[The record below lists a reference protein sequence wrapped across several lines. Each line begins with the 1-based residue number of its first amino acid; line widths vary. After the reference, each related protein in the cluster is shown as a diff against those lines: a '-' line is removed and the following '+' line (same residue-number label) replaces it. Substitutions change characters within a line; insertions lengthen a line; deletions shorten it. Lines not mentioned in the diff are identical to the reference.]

1 MTIRTATLFRNSTA
15 QAVRIPKDLEFT
27 NTKTVEILSMGDGLG
42 LIIRAPRKR
51 KSWLSLLDTPGSP
64 EFEADRT
71 PIADGSRFLADL
83 ETAGMLRK

>member
-15 QAVRIPKDLEFT
+15 QVVRIPKDMEFK
-27 NTKTVEILSMGDGLG
+27 NTRTVEILPMGDGLG

-51 KSWLSLLDTPGSP
+51 KSWLSLLETPGCP
-64 EFEADRT
+64 DFEPDRT

-83 ETAGMLRK
+83 EADGMLR

>member
-15 QAVRIPKDLEFT
+15 QAVRIPKDMEF

-51 KSWLSLLDTPGSP
+51 KSWLSLLETPGCP
-64 EFEADRT
+64 EFEPDRT